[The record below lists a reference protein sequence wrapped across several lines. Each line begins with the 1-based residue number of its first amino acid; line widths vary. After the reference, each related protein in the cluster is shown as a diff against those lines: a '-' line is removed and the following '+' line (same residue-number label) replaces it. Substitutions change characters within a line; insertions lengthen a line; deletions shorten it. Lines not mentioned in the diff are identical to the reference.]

1 MVSLYWY
8 FEPELKYSYEAYTY
22 DFCCQYNC
30 NSAVAQF
37 IIRCLLSMKI
47 GLGEVR
53 LSRISSPIYYNN
65 SMNLEFLWPK
75 FQYILT
81 QIAINIIVI
90 WRLQKCDSDITTDR
104 NHSYRDF
111 CHWNPI
117 RYGTIVNFVVLKFA
131 IMNFKNS
138 LKNYVFL
145 QSISILKESIRCV
158 VYTTRVGHLMY
169 MDGKNVNPGLTKCAF
184 SNDFHL
190 SLVTSVSSKMF
201 SIIIIQFHFLWL
213 WQQIKIISW

>member
-1 MVSLYWY
+1 
-8 FEPELKYSYEAYTY
+8 
-22 DFCCQYNC
+22 
-30 NSAVAQF
+30 
-37 IIRCLLSMKI
+37 
-47 GLGEVR
+47 
-53 LSRISSPIYYNN
+53 
-65 SMNLEFLWPK
+65 MNLEFLWPK

-90 WRLQKCDSDITTDR
+90 RRLQKCDSDFTSDS

-131 IMNFKNS
+131 IMNFKNC
-138 LKNYVFL
+138 LKTILCTILCDTLYVFL
-145 QSISILKESIRCV
+145 QSISILKESNRCV
-158 VYTTRVGHLMY
+158 VYTTRVGHLMS

-190 SLVTSVSSKMF
+190 SLVTSVSSKLF